1 MTGVFLSAIIAYV
14 KDLRYSQLFDTY
26 GALLTE
32 VQREMCEQY
41 FLYDLS
47 LSEIAEEKGVSKQSV
62 SDTLKKSRELLDY
75 YEEKLHHY
83 EMNLVF
89 NNAISGAMAKVLCAL
104 EDFSE
109 KYPEHEEEIQEI
121 IRIIDDFTGEE

>member
-1 MTGVFLSAIIAYV
+1 M

-26 GALLTE
+26 GALLTD

-75 YEEKLHHY
+75 YEEKLHHS
-83 EMNLVF
+83 EVAKKVSLDLSLMMTQLVKELEAF
-89 NNAISGAMAKVLCAL
+89 AKKHPEFAEEIKAIADKVGVGEAIDL
-104 EDFSE
+104 D
-109 KYPEHEEEIQEI
+109 EEEQ
-121 IRIIDDFTGEE
+121 

>member
-1 MTGVFLSAIIAYV
+1 M

-26 GALLTE
+26 GALLTDL
-32 VQREMCEQY
+32 QREMCEQY

-75 YEEKLHHY
+75 YEETLHHS
-83 EMNLVF
+83 EVIQKIGLEQSLKLTQVQ
-89 NNAISGAMAKVLCAL
+89 KAL
-104 EDFSE
+104 EAFSK
-109 KYPEHEEEIQEI
+109 KYPEHGAEIEKIARLLQNDNKEE
-121 IRIIDDFTGEE
+121 